1 MQKGEKPVIKPTFV
15 MALMPIVLTMALMML
30 QLFIFQ
36 DFTPH
41 IPLALGI
48 MITGAM
54 AWKWGFKW
62 RDMESGLFSVVAVA
76 LPSIAILMTV
86 GMIIGVWILSGTV
99 PVLIYYGLAILSP
112 GIFLVAGCLVCALI
126 SLSTGTSWGTVGT
139 VGLALVGIGEGLG
152 IPMCFTGGAVVS
164 GAFFGDKM
172 SPLSDTTNLSPAVCG
187 TDLWSHIKGMVPTT
201 LPSMIIALII
211 YGFIGMKY
219 SGGTIQGDSVA
230 IISAELQKNFYL
242 SWWLLLPP
250 LVVVVL
256 AMKKYPALPS
266 IFAGVVVGGIIAMIA
281 QDVSLHDVFNAMQ
294 SGYKSQTGIATVDK
308 LLSKGGIQ
316 SMTWT
321 ITLMMIALGFGGILE
336 KTHCLEV
343 ILQRVMKVAKGRFG
357 LIVSSTFAAV
367 GTNAVTGDIYL
378 AIALP
383 GRMFAPAYRGQ
394 GLSTTNLSRSIED
407 GGTLVSPLIPWNV
420 GGAFVAGT
428 LGIPTLVYAPFAFA
442 CWISPL
448 LDLLWAATGFFV
460 PRATDEEKQRWK
472 DMDEM
477 IITPEDF
484 KTMTH

>member
-1 MQKGEKPVIKPTFV
+1 MNNNNEEQVIRPTFL
-15 MALMPIVLTMALMML
+15 MAILPIVLTMALMML
-30 QLFIFQ
+30 QLFIFK

-48 MITGAM
+48 MITGVL
-54 AWKWGFKW
+54 AWKWGFTW
-62 RDMESGLFSVVAVA
+62 QHMESGLFSVIAVA

-86 GMIIGVWILSGTV
+86 GMIIGVWILCGTV

-112 GIFLVAGCLVCALI
+112 GIFLVAACLVCAVI

-187 TDLWSHIKGMVPTT
+187 TDLWSHIKGMMPTT
-201 LPSMIIALII
+201 LPAMIITLII
-211 YGFIGMKY
+211 YTFIGMKY
-219 SGGTIQGDSVA
+219 SGGTMHSESVA

-250 LVVVVL
+250 IIVVIL
-256 AMKKYPALPS
+256 AIKKFPALPS
-266 IFAGVVVGGIIAMIA
+266 IFAGVVVGGIIAIIA
-281 QDVSLHDVFNAMQ
+281 QGVSLHDVFNAMQ

-336 KTHCLEV
+336 KTRCLEV
-343 ILQRVMKVAKGRFG
+343 VLEKVMKIAKSRFG
-357 LIVSSTFAAV
+357 LITASTCASV
-367 GTNAVTGDIYL
+367 GTNVVTGDIYL

-428 LGIPTLVYAPFAFA
+428 LGIPTIAYAPFAFA

-460 PRATDEEKQRWK
+460 PKATDEEKQRWK
-472 DMDEM
+472 DLNET
-477 IITPEDF
+477 IIKPEDF
-484 KTMTH
+484 N

>member
-1 MQKGEKPVIKPTFV
+1 MQGDKERIIKPTFF
-15 MALMPIVLTMALMML
+15 MALLPIVLTMALMML
-30 QLFIFQ
+30 QLFIFK

-48 MITGAM
+48 MITGVM
-54 AWKWGFKW
+54 AWKWGYRW
-62 RDMESGLFSVVAVA
+62 QEMETGLFSVIAVA

-86 GMIIGVWILSGTV
+86 GMIIGVWILCGTV
-99 PVLIYYGLAILSP
+99 PLLVYYGLAILSP
-112 GIFLVAGCLVCALI
+112 GIFLVAASIVCAII

-164 GAFFGDKM
+164 GSFFGDKM

-187 TDLWSHIKGMVPTT
+187 TDLWSHIKGMIPTT
-201 LPSMIIALII
+201 APAMIIALII
-211 YGFIGMKY
+211 YTIIGMKY
-219 SGGTIQGDSVA
+219 SGGTIQGESVA
-230 IISAELQKNFYL
+230 LISAKLQETFFL
-242 SWWLLLPP
+242 SWWLLIPP

-266 IFAGVVVGGIIAMIA
+266 IFTGVVVGGIIAVIA
-281 QDVSLHDVFNAMQ
+281 QGVSIHDVFVAMQ
-294 SGYKSQTGIATVDK
+294 SGYKSQTGIAVVDK
-308 LLSKGGIQ
+308 LLTKGGIQ

-343 ILQRVMKVAKGRFG
+343 ILEKVMKVAKGRFG
-357 LIVSSTFAAV
+357 LITASTCASV
-367 GTNAVTGDIYL
+367 GTNAVTGDVYL

-383 GRMFAPAYRGQ
+383 GRMFIPAYRGQ
-394 GLSTTNLSRSIED
+394 GLSPTNLSRSIED

-448 LDLLWAATGFFV
+448 LDILYAATGWFV
-460 PRATDEEKQRWK
+460 PKATDEEKQRWK
-472 DMDEM
+472 NLNES
-477 IITPEDF
+477 IIKPDDL
-484 KTMTH
+484 